1 MEDMKLTVT
10 VEVTLKDDK
19 FFYNILAQKGMNVD
33 EILTV
38 LCGGVALSIRGK
50 ETPKLQAEAIR
61 DVITYLESEFIN
73 VDSFSDVNF
82 KKHNLD

>member
-1 MEDMKLTVT
+1 MKLTVT

-50 ETPKLQAEAIR
+50 ETPKLQAESIR

>member
-1 MEDMKLTVT
+1 MEDIKLTVT

-50 ETPKLQAEAIR
+50 ETPKLQAESIR

>member
-1 MEDMKLTVT
+1 MEDIKLTVT

>member
-50 ETPKLQAEAIR
+50 ETPKLQAESIR

>member
-50 ETPKLQAEAIR
+50 DTPKLQAEAIR

>member
-1 MEDMKLTVT
+1 MKLTVT

-50 ETPKLQAEAIR
+50 DTPKLQAEAIR